1 MSVKTTQIRC
11 YQRRKSR
18 PTAKSYREN
27 GLGNGCRLFF
37 NILVY
42 LSWPGCGSC
51 SHMEPPRPARSLGPG
66 RESGSAPP
74 TAAALSTSHTHTTK
88 YNYCQQQ
95 TFLLSQKV
103 RFCESCEFSKRK
115 DYSALLWSVCFGYA
129 AFAECDL
136 SVCVYRVYTWK
147 LGLAEVVPSDER
159 LHARAC
165 EQERHDR
172 DEREPTAM
180 QSNVT

>member
-1 MSVKTTQIRC
+1 MSFLNEKTIQ
-11 YQRRKSR
+11 
-18 PTAKSYREN
+18 P
-27 GLGNGCRLFF
+27 F
-37 NILVY
+37 
-42 LSWPGCGSC
+42 CG
-51 SHMEPPRPARSLGPG
+51 
-66 RESGSAPP
+66 
-74 TAAALSTSHTHTTK
+74 
-88 YNYCQQQ
+88 
-95 TFLLSQKV
+95 
-103 RFCESCEFSKRK
+103 RF
-115 DYSALLWSVCFGYA
+115 VVGYA